1 MHNAQGIAII
11 LLPTYGSMGVL
22 CSIKICVKLKM
33 CSIKSYNK
41 CKIIFV
47 AAFRV
52 LIIMAQSSSLMQQ
65 PVIDMFGIFATFLA
79 AGVLTL

>member
-1 MHNAQGIAII
+1 
-11 LLPTYGSMGVL
+11 
-22 CSIKICVKLKM
+22 M
-33 CSIKSYNK
+33 CSNKFYNK

-52 LIIMAQSSSLMQQ
+52 LIIMAQSSSSLMQQ
-65 PVIDMFGIFATFLA
+65 PVIDMVGIFATFLA

>member
-1 MHNAQGIAII
+1 M
-11 LLPTYGSMGVL
+11 L
-22 CSIKICVKLKM
+22 
-33 CSIKSYNK
+33 SIKSYNK

-52 LIIMAQSSSLMQQ
+52 LMVMAQSSSLMQQ
-65 PVIDMFGIFATFLA
+65 PVIDMVGIFATFLA